1 MASKRI
7 ASSAVNWSAIAERV
21 HPEQR
26 INFNN
31 FKVRSDKYL
40 RSVQANPESSPKIDW
55 AFYKS
60 RVAVPGLVDNFQKSY
75 EALKVAYP
83 KDNLSASVDNQAKEV
98 KSEIEQ
104 FKQASK
110 SRIVS
115 HQEAI
120 DHLKSLLPF
129 DQMTMEDYREAYPDL
144 ALDPI
149 NRPTFWPHTP
159 EEQLDYKPEGP
170 GGAAPP
176 SAH

>member
-40 RSVQANPESSPKIDW
+40 RSVQANPETSPKIDW
-55 AFYKS
+55 SFYKS
-60 RVAVPGLVDNFQKSY
+60 KVAVAGLVDNFQKSY
-75 EALKVAYP
+75 EALNVPYP
-83 KDNLSASVDNQAKEV
+83 KDNVTASVDSQAKDV
-98 KSEIEQ
+98 KAEIEQ

-110 SRIVS
+110 ARIVG

-120 DHLKSLLPF
+120 EHLKSLLPF
-129 DQMTMEDYREAYPDL
+129 DQMTMEDYRDAYPEL
-144 ALDPI
+144 ALDSI

-159 EEQLDYKPEGP
+159 EEQLDHKPEGP
-170 GGAAPP
+170 GGAAP

>member
-26 INFNN
+26 VNFNT

-40 RSVQANPESSPKIDW
+40 RSVQANPEVSPKIDW
-55 AFYKS
+55 SFYKS

-75 EALKVAYP
+75 ESLTVAYP
-83 KDNLSASVDNQAKEV
+83 KDTLTASVESQAKEI
-98 KSEIEQ
+98 KAEIDQ

-110 SRIVS
+110 ARIVA

-120 DHLKSLLPF
+120 DHLKALLPF
-129 DQMTMEDYREAYPDL
+129 DQMTMEDYRDAYPDL
-144 ALDPI
+144 AMDPI

-159 EEQLDYKPEGP
+159 EEQLEYKPAGP

-176 SAH
+176 SH